1 MSEKVLFSI
10 VETPAH
16 PDFSSLYRSLGF
28 NEIRLGSI
36 RKANAELKKQLPDV
50 VVAEFIY
57 AYGSNYSGVHISN
70 LDVFLVTLLKYK
82 ANSRVIVMV
91 DKSEQQYVEK
101 LNDIFPIETVLT
113 QPVRKE
119 QMHVLLKE
127 Y

>member
-10 VETPAH
+10 IETPAH
-16 PDFSSLYRSLGF
+16 PDFSALYRSLGF
-28 NEIRLGSI
+28 NEVRLASI

-57 AYGSNYSGVHISN
+57 GYGSNYSGVHISN

-91 DKSEQQYVEK
+91 DKSEQQYVAK
-101 LNDIFPIETVLT
+101 LNDIFPIEAILIH
-113 QPVRKE
+113 PVRKE
-119 QMHVLLKE
+119 QIQVLLE
-127 Y
+127 